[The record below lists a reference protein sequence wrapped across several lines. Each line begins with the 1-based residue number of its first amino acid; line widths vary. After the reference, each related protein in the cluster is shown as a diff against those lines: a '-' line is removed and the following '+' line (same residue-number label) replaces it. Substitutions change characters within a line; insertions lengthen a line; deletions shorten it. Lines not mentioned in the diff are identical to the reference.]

1 MRRRIGHTK
10 AEMTDQRRSPTAKP
24 ASPSR
29 QEREAAALRA
39 NLARRKAQSRGRAAV
54 EGEAGAQG
62 GESGREDETRG

>member
-1 MRRRIGHTK
+1 
-10 AEMTDQRRSPTAKP
+10 MTDQRRPPNAKP

-54 EGEAGAQG
+54 EDEASAQD
-62 GESGREDETRG
+62 GESGRDDEARG